1 MLSNIKHLNCVLKH
15 TSIFPLFPELYFK
28 TQLMYRP
35 TAKGYFSGCGG
46 MELGLMQA
54 GIQLIQS
61 LDLDKEA
68 TDCMKMNNHYFS
80 HTILN
85 IDIKENPVLE
95 QPKTDIIVGTY
106 PCTKYSPIA
115 DIHGTR
121 TGDDLFLHFFRHIAI
136 EKPEMYIVENVPG
149 MKKFKVVMEAMTK
162 LPDYYVNIF
171 CPVDA
176 ANWLPQRRKR
186 LILIGTKN
194 PFIINAPTQIKNR
207 PTLKSILEP
216 DPDFEMPDYVIKR
229 IRGNY
234 RDLPSI
240 VDPDLSSAIAP
251 TCVAHYSKGL
261 STRLVLD
268 KNTRFGIRPFTIR
281 EYARLQ
287 GFPDDFFFEN
297 KRSSYK
303 LIGNAVPV
311 QMGKWVGEVAIKY
324 FNKKS
329 LTPPLLVP

>member
-1 MLSNIKHLNCVLKH
+1 
-15 TSIFPLFPELYFK
+15 
-28 TQLMYRP
+28 MYKP

-46 MELGLMQA
+46 MEIGIMQA
-54 GIQLIQS
+54 GVNIIQS
-61 LDLDKEA
+61 LDLDYEA
-68 TDCMKMNNHYFS
+68 TNCMKMNCHYFS
-80 HTILN
+80 HTVLTA
-85 IDIKENPVLE
+85 DIKDKTVLE

-162 LPDYYVNIF
+162 LPDYYVNVF

-186 LILIGTKN
+186 LILIGTRKQFSISEPKQINNRPRLKDILEKN
-194 PFIINAPTQIKNR
+194 P
-207 PTLKSILEP
+207 SV
-216 DPDFEMPDYVIKR
+216 EMPDYVIKR
-229 IRGNY
+229 INGKY
-234 RDLPSI
+234 RDLPII
-240 VDPDLSSAIAP
+240 VDPDIAHVLAP
-251 TCVAHYSKGL
+251 TCVAHYSKDL
-261 STRLVLD
+261 STRLVKD
-268 KNTRFGIRPFTIR
+268 KNSKYGVRPFSIR

-287 GFPDDFFFEN
+287 GFPDDFIFED

-311 QMGKWVGEVAIKY
+311 HMGKWVGSVAMKY
-324 FNKKS
+324 FN
-329 LTPPLLVP
+329 

>member
-1 MLSNIKHLNCVLKH
+1 MKKNL
-15 TSIFPLFPELYFK
+15 
-28 TQLMYRP
+28 YRP

-46 MELGLMQA
+46 MELGLQLA
-54 GIQLIQS
+54 GVELIQS

-68 TDCMKMNNHYFS
+68 TDCMKLNSHYFNHS
-80 HTILN
+80 VLN
-85 IDIKENPVLE
+85 VDIKDKTVLE
-95 QPKTDIIVGTY
+95 QPKSDIIVGTY

-176 ANWLPQRRKR
+176 ANWLPQKRQR
-186 LILIGTKN
+186 LILIGTRKHYSIQAPSIQQRKPTIKNILEKN
-194 PFIINAPTQIKNR
+194 PQV
-207 PTLKSILEP
+207 
-216 DPDFEMPDYVIKR
+216 EMPDYVIKR
-229 IRGNY
+229 IKGGY
-234 RDLPSI
+234 RDLPII
-240 VDPDLSSAIAP
+240 VDPENSNALAP
-251 TCVAHYSKGL
+251 TCVAHYSKDL
-261 STRLVLD
+261 STRLVRDRKSKYGL
-268 KNTRFGIRPFTIR
+268 RPFSVR

-287 GFPDDFFFEN
+287 GFPDDFVFEN
-297 KRSSYK
+297 RRSSYK

-311 QMGKWVGEVAIKY
+311 DMGKWVGSVAMKY
-324 FNKKS
+324 FNYLFTFTKS
-329 LTPPLLVP
+329 PY